1 MLKIKRILRRIFKIL
16 FGLVAIA
23 FCLVFV
29 VCAVFGIKGYFMYR
43 DAIDQVPITEK
54 VESIRSREGFTTYEE
69 LPQIYKD
76 AVISVEDHR
85 FLSHNGIDVIAI
97 GRALLNDIRTMS
109 PAEGGSTITQQLMK
123 NLYFTQEKKLERK
136 FAEVFAAL
144 DMESKYTKEEIFE
157 LYVNTI
163 YFGSGY
169 EGIYEAAQGYYGK
182 NPSDLSDYE
191 AVMLAGLPNAPSSYS
206 LDTNPALAKQR
217 MRQVLIRMIDC
228 NVMTVNRAEE
238 LLSES

>member
-85 FLSHNGIDVIAI
+85 FLSHNGIDIIAI
-97 GRALLNDIRTMS
+97 GRALLNEMCIRDS
-109 PAEGGSTITQQLMK
+109 RHAKFLYCCESLFAPQCPSLPARLKGTYPLW
-123 NLYFTQEKKLERK
+123 N
-136 FAEVFAAL
+136 
-144 DMESKYTKEEIFE
+144 
-157 LYVNTI
+157 
-163 YFGSGY
+163 
-169 EGIYEAAQGYYGK
+169 
-182 NPSDLSDYE
+182 
-191 AVMLAGLPNAPSSYS
+191 
-206 LDTNPALAKQR
+206 
-217 MRQVLIRMIDC
+217 DC
-228 NVMTVNRAEE
+228 R
-238 LLSES
+238 SRFS